1 MQSRTTRAPLKSGYV
16 QANGAAYGDDTG
28 WVNVSGTTGK
38 RAIVW
43 SQAEVVANYREHQ
56 VSEITVLVQI
66 RDNSTGTIVFSK

>member
-1 MQSRTTRAPLKSGYV
+1 MQAKD
-16 QANGAAYGDDTG
+16 AAYGNDTG

-43 SQAEVVANYREHQ
+43 SQVEASVNYSEYQ
-56 VSEITVLVQI
+56 ISEITVLVQI